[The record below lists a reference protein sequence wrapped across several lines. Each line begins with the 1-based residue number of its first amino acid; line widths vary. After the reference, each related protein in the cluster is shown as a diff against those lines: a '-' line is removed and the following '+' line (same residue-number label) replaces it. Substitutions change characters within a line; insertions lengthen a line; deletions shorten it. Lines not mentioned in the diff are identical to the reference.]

1 MHSRV
6 DKALEKG
13 AKKIVLA
20 LCHEWRWVNIF
31 IDIGMGSASGVKVIR
46 GKQTL
51 SEIQSTAESTTGGTL
66 ESVRL
71 NISLPL
77 TMPYAFVATDDAG
90 RLRSMLGGLS
100 SYARNVEGYHSHG
113 PVDSMTIPPH

>member
-31 IDIGMGSASGVKVIR
+31 IDIGMGSASIYNSMR
-46 GKQTL
+46 ATHA
-51 SEIQSTAESTTGGTL
+51 SST
-66 ESVRL
+66 
-71 NISLPL
+71 
-77 TMPYAFVATDDAG
+77 YARTATYDV
-90 RLRSMLGGLS
+90 LS
-100 SYARNVEGYHSHG
+100 SLG
-113 PVDSMTIPPH
+113 